1 MIEYLTLQ
9 DLDVLFTDWPLY
21 LTALENTIHCIII
34 ILLSSL
40 KGKITINAKHFLP
53 SQRGENETSFAQI
66 YFRETGNCEVT
77 FKGNIQFYLI
87 LINILTTMGI
97 IGYINLIS

>member
-1 MIEYLTLQ
+1 MTLQ
-9 DLDVLFTDWPLY
+9 DLSVLFTDWPLY
-21 LTALENTIHCIII
+21 PTALENTIHCI

-53 SQRGENETSFAQI
+53 SQKGENKTSFAQI
-66 YFRETGNCEVT
+66 CFRKIGNCEVT

-87 LINILTTMGI
+87 LFLTTMGI
-97 IGYINLIS
+97 IEYLNLIS